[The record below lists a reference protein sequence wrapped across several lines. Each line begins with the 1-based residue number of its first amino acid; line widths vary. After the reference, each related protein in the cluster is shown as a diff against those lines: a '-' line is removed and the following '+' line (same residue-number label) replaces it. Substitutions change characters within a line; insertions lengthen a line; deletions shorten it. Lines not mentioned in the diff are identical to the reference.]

1 MAYTKGADPDALD
14 ALSGRLN
21 GHGATVSQMI
31 TTITNSLTVLGR
43 EWGGSDVRRLATQLD
58 REGLSAL
65 TALRL
70 ELREMANTLHRNAV
84 AQRAA
89 SNSEVT
95 SFGTVGSA
103 WRGRSVKGSPV
114 GDPLGDLRHPGT
126 TTTRK
131 WSQTQFGPYSSLQL
145 DETSTTLDENG
156 KKTSTTT
163 TNKTGGWQ
171 VGPGGYRSDTTSQ
184 TNSSDDGTG
193 VHRSSSLSRND
204 RTLTLGDTSITGTS
218 FGRTGEISRDL
229 GTPTA
234 SGGGK
239 KIGDRL
245 AEMGLKPQVG
255 VSFADGKHN
264 LIEPGGVLDG
274 NQALWSAGGMKDGEG
289 AVFAVGK
296 VKAEGTYSVGIND
309 GNAGLALGGS
319 AAAYALYAEARGST
333 LGGHLTGGVKGY
345 VGAEAN
351 GTASVGI
358 GKDGLKATAGVDAFA
373 GGKVAGDVGVN
384 AYGVNAKVGGE
395 VSYGLGIK
403 AKGDVS
409 LSPTRIKASYD
420 LGLTVGLGGSVKFDI
435 DVNPQ
440 EALNSI
446 GNEIGGTVGGALH
459 DASAGLSQA
468 GKATEN
474 FVTNLL
480 GWPKK

>member
-21 GHGATVSQMI
+21 GHGATVAEMI
-31 TTITNSLTVLGR
+31 TTISGSLAALGR
-43 EWGGSDVRRLATQLD
+43 EWGGADVRRLAAQLD

-65 TALRL
+65 GSLRL
-70 ELREMANTLHRNAV
+70 DLREMADTLHRNAV

-103 WRGRSVKGSPV
+103 WRGRSVKGSAV

-131 WSQTQFGPYSSLQL
+131 WSATQFGPYSSLQL
-145 DETSTTLDENG
+145 DETSTTVDANG
-156 KKTSTTT
+156 KKTTTT
-163 TNKTGGWQ
+163 TTTKAGGWQ
-171 VGPGGYRSDTTSQ
+171 VGPGGYRSDTTGESRS
-184 TNSSDDGTG
+184 TDDDG
-193 VHRSSSLSRND
+193 VHRGSGSSRTDRSL
-204 RTLTLGDTSITGTS
+204 TVGDTTITGTS
-218 FGRTGEISRDL
+218 FGRNGDISRDL
-229 GTPTA
+229 GTPKA
-234 SGGGK
+234 GGG
-239 KIGDRL
+239 GDKFGDKL
-245 AEMGLKPQVG
+245 AGLGLKPEVG
-255 VSFADGKHN
+255 VSFADGKYN
-264 LIEPGGVLDG
+264 AIEPGGILDG
-274 NQALWSAGGMKDGEG
+274 NQSLWSVGGMKDGEG
-289 AVFAVGK
+289 AVLAVGK

-333 LGGHLTGGVKGY
+333 LDGHLTGGVKGY

-351 GTASVGI
+351 GNASFGI
-358 GKDGLKATAGVDAFA
+358 GKDGLKAAGGVDAFV
-373 GGKVAGDVGVN
+373 GGKAAADVGVN

-395 VSYGLGIK
+395 VSYGLGFK
-403 AKGDVS
+403 AKGEAS

-420 LGLTVGLGGSVKFDI
+420 LGLTVGLGASVKFDI

-446 GNEIGGTVGGALH
+446 GNEIGGTVGETLHGAST
-459 DASAGLSQA
+459 ALSDA
-468 GKATEN
+468 GKATEK

-480 GWPKK
+480 RWPTR